1 MKSERVMFE
10 LTSRKEYFHEQLYWV
25 GNDKRSFKKRVGSWP
40 ACVARPSW
48 GFTGR
53 AAEKIGISR
62 QTYNVIETGKKDMNW
77 PIFLSLTAIF
87 QNNEETNLMLNNI
100 SDFEEG
106 LMRILGSATD
116 N

>member
-1 MKSERVMFE
+1 MNNYTE
-10 LTSRKEYFHEQLYWV
+10 LEMTKDRL
-25 GNDKRSFKKRVGSWP
+25 KKGLVHDLPVLR
-40 ACVARPSW
+40 ARLGVSQEEL
-48 GFTGR
+48 
-53 AAEKIGISR
+53 AEKIGISR

-106 LMRILGSATD
+106 LMRILGSSTD